1 MIDIF
6 PDPLRLSLARILLV
20 FLAFALAV
28 LLRNVMAWILARPF
42 EALLRR
48 ANVAGDINVTI
59 QSVVLPPARYILL
72 SLAIDISAR
81 ILELQP
87 ALFTLATS
95 VSSTLVIVAIGTLI
109 FRLLNILISPR
120 RLYLISGI
128 LIDEALM
135 PFVRTALL
143 IVTVALLLVILL
155 QVWGYDVSG
164 LVAGLGIGGLAFSLA
179 AKDLLSNLFGFAAVV
194 SDRPFVVGEMIKFAD
209 IEGTVEHVGI
219 RTTRIR
225 QADQAVVFVPNS
237 KLADSAL
244 VNWSRLTK
252 RRLHATL
259 NISYAARAGQIE
271 TLLAAIRIALTMRAS
286 VEKNSVSVHF
296 EGFRDN
302 GLLVTV
308 ECYLKVTANAAF
320 EVEQEKIFLNLMRI
334 VAEHGLGFVGAPP
347 VPQLDIPQPDLPILT
362 HETETPHEQGVIE
375 RKSTRTQEQT

>member
-72 SLAIDISAR
+72 ALAIDISAR

>member
-271 TLLAAIRIALTMRAS
+271 TLLAAIRIALTMRPS

>member
-28 LLRNVMAWILARPF
+28 LLRNVMAWTLARPF

>member
-72 SLAIDISAR
+72 ALAIDISAR

-209 IEGTVEHVGI
+209 IEGMVEHVGI

>member
-48 ANVAGDINVTI
+48 ANVAGDINATI

-72 SLAIDISAR
+72 ALAIDISAR

>member
-1 MIDIF
+1 
-6 PDPLRLSLARILLV
+6 
-20 FLAFALAV
+20 
-28 LLRNVMAWILARPF
+28 
-42 EALLRR
+42 
-48 ANVAGDINVTI
+48 
-59 QSVVLPPARYILL
+59 
-72 SLAIDISAR
+72 LAIDISAR

-271 TLLAAIRIALTMRAS
+271 TLLAAIRIALTMRPS